1 MKQIEQE
8 IKTLV
13 EQGFSV
19 QKIATKLNLSRELV
33 NSIILKNNFKLK
45 NEIFSEDKIDY
56 IVQLYKE
63 GVSAK
68 KLGFKFKIDKRRV
81 QKWAKEKGCLRNSND
96 SRRITFF
103 NQEYFDDIDTKEKAY
118 WLGFL
123 YADGYNS
130 KKTNTITLTLKG
142 EDITHLKK
150 LAIELKL
157 PMDKIKKRTSSIVTN
172 GIKKKYSVC
181 SLRLYSKYL
190 CNILTNKGCPQAKSF
205 IIKYPDWLD
214 EKLNKHFIRGIF
226 DGDGCLTFRKKQKE
240 WKWSITGTKECCD
253 KINEILNKT
262 LGINCGIYY
271 ISQTNNNTYDLMTS
285 GNEKIKKILDW
296 LYEDS
301 DKHCRLDRKHD
312 KYLQLC
318 VQQDN
323 RQIGREK
330 YFLNPT
336 LKNNILKDLENG
348 MPVVDVAEK
357 YDKTVSSIFRL
368 QGKYLKNG
376 NS

>member
-1 MKQIEQE
+1 MKPIEQK

-13 EQGFSV
+13 EQGFSA
-19 QKIATKLNLSRELV
+19 QKIATKLNLSREST

-45 NEIFSEDKIDY
+45 NEVFSEDKIDY

-81 QKWAKEKGCLRNSND
+81 QKWAKENDCLRSLND
-96 SRRITFF
+96 SRRTTFF
-103 NQEYFDDIDTKEKAY
+103 NQEYFDNIDTKEKAY

-123 YADGYNS
+123 YADGYNN
-130 KKTNTITLTLKG
+130 KNTSTVSVALKG
-142 EDITHLKK
+142 EDIAHLEKF
-150 LAIELKL
+150 AIELKL
-157 PMDKIKKRTSSIVTN
+157 PIDKIKKYTSSTVSN
-172 GIKKKYSVC
+172 GIKKKYTAC

-190 CNILTNKGCPQAKSF
+190 CDVLTNKGCPQAKSF

-214 EKLNKHFIRGIF
+214 DRFNNHFIRGIF
-226 DGDGCLTFRKKQKE
+226 DGDGCLTFRQKQRE
-240 WKWSITGTKECCD
+240 WKFSITGTKECCN
-253 KINEILNKT
+253 KINEILNKI
-262 LGINCGIYY
+262 LNLNCGLYY
-271 ISQTNNNTYDLMTS
+271 ISKTNNNTYDLMTS

-296 LYEDS
+296 LYEGS
-301 DKHCRLDRKHD
+301 DESCRLDRKYD

-318 VQQDN
+318 IQQDN

-330 YFLNPT
+330 YFLDPT

-348 MPVVDVAEK
+348 MLVVDVAEK
-357 YDKTVSSIFRL
+357 YDKTVGSIFKL